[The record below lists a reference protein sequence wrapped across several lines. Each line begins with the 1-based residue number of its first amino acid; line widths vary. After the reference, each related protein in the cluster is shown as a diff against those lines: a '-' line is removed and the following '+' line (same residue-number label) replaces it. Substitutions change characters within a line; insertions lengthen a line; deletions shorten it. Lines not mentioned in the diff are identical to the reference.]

1 LQAAHIVDAQHH
13 GVRVVEAR
21 EVMGMISAYAA
32 AAAAAAAEAAAA
44 AAAAAIAPEQDNGI
58 VWVGIKCVRKGY
70 PQPGASIHAASVDDY
85 KAYLE
90 GQGAFEGER
99 DVIGF
104 VSSSQVRRCGCER
117 WGADVE

>member
-21 EVMGMISAYAA
+21 EVMGMISAHAA
-32 AAAAAAAEAAAA
+32 AAAAAAAGGAAA
-44 AAAAAIAPEQDNGI
+44 APEQDNGI
-58 VWVGIKCVRKGY
+58 VWVGIKCMRKGY

-85 KAYLE
+85 KAYLK

-104 VSSSQVRRCGCER
+104 VSSSQVRCCGCGR
-117 WGADVE
+117 WGEDVE

>member
-1 LQAAHIVDAQHH
+1 MDAQHP

-21 EVMGMISAYAA
+21 EVMGMISVLAA
-32 AAAAAAAEAAAA
+32 AAA
-44 AAAAAIAPEQDNGI
+44 APEQDNGI

-85 KAYLE
+85 KAYLK

-117 WGADVE
+117 WGADVEALWM